1 MKLNELNVVKILG
14 IVILASNGIFQTKPS
29 ARRIKSAGGDGD
41 L

>member
-1 MKLNELNVVKILG
+1 MKLNELNVVEILS

-29 ARRIKSAGGDGD
+29 ARQIKHVEGAGD